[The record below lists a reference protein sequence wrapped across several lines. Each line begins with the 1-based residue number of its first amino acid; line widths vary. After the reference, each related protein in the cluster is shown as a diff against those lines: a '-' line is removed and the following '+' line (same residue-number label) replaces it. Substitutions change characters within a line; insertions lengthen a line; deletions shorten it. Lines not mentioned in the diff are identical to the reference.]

1 MKITKNPSEKFDFMK
16 TIKRIN
22 KMNSSPNHLSKEN
35 IFLPKNQNDALFN
48 ESIPIKVR
56 LMQAAHLN
64 PNINLTQIKK
74 INKTKLEEKDEKNK
88 LIEKEIPKIISVKKN
103 NFKKIKIIS
112 SSIKKKKENT
122 DINNNSHNEDI
133 NVKIFNYITNNNNES
148 PKENASNDN
157 VDFEYKT
164 YFTNITKSNYINK
177 KTKNKFNNENK
188 NEIEDEYAN
197 NKNILN
203 TEVSNLNK
211 GRGIFSSDNIFNNCK
226 KDYFVDKS
234 VNKRNESDINDI
246 YNLNTF
252 NTSNNDNISKGKINT
267 QISVQTF
274 NNTNS
279 YNITNN
285 NYKYIYLS
293 PKNEKI
299 NINKKDSN
307 NDNVEI
313 KLDDLIL
320 FEEKLN
326 DIYIALKTKNV
337 YEGGASDE
345 CSEFIKFYFHS
356 SLKYNFTYFFNGMNK
371 VIIKS
376 AINLILYTI
385 IISYHLSLNPTYL
398 KKLNKKLKYIFSLSK
413 LNLYLFIKKI
423 QLFYGEKF
431 TKKNDMYFRNFN
443 YILIQKGIFNCN
455 ESKIVKVVNK
465 NCYEIVS
472 YLDKILDYYKSVE
485 NDYYQDFIDL
495 FSSISKIN
503 EIDIHN
509 YFYTHLFINSSID
522 KPKPKKIFAKSH
534 NKTYENYNVNTETN
548 ENKIKRSSLPIT
560 KISDDLRDIN
570 ALVENDIKLFSRQ
583 KNKEQEKNIILDYEK
598 NRASAPF
605 LKNKNQKKYTLVLD
619 LEETLVHINQSGEC
633 ILRPGLYQ
641 FLKDIKP
648 YYELVSFSNES
659 KYSSEP
665 IIDIIE
671 EKKKFFDYNLY
682 REHLTF
688 IGKEFIKDLSKLG
701 RDIKK
706 VIIVDNISN
715 NFKLSPEN
723 GIQILPFFGDNNND
737 NILEELKKILILFYK
752 DKLDDLRVGIRKYK
766 KDIFNKITNG
776 INK

>member
-35 IFLPKNQNDALFN
+35 IFLPKNQNLNMKNQNDALFN

-122 DINNNSHNEDI
+122 DINNNSNNEDI

-203 TEVSNLNK
+203 TEGSNLNK

-226 KDYFVDKS
+226 KDYFLDKS

-285 NYKYIYLS
+285 NYKY
-293 PKNEKI
+293 
-299 NINKKDSN
+299 
-307 NDNVEI
+307 
-313 KLDDLIL
+313 
-320 FEEKLN
+320 
-326 DIYIALKTKNV
+326 
-337 YEGGASDE
+337 
-345 CSEFIKFYFHS
+345 
-356 SLKYNFTYFFNGMNK
+356 
-371 VIIKS
+371 
-376 AINLILYTI
+376 
-385 IISYHLSLNPTYL
+385 
-398 KKLNKKLKYIFSLSK
+398 YIF
-413 LNLYLFIKKI
+413 I
-423 QLFYGEKF
+423 
-431 TKKNDMYFRNFN
+431 
-443 YILIQKGIFNCN
+443 
-455 ESKIVKVVNK
+455 
-465 NCYEIVS
+465 
-472 YLDKILDYYKSVE
+472 
-485 NDYYQDFIDL
+485 
-495 FSSISKIN
+495 
-503 EIDIHN
+503 
-509 YFYTHLFINSSID
+509 
-522 KPKPKKIFAKSH
+522 
-534 NKTYENYNVNTETN
+534 
-548 ENKIKRSSLPIT
+548 
-560 KISDDLRDIN
+560 
-570 ALVENDIKLFSRQ
+570 
-583 KNKEQEKNIILDYEK
+583 
-598 NRASAPF
+598 
-605 LKNKNQKKYTLVLD
+605 
-619 LEETLVHINQSGEC
+619 
-633 ILRPGLYQ
+633 
-641 FLKDIKP
+641 
-648 YYELVSFSNES
+648 
-659 KYSSEP
+659 
-665 IIDIIE
+665 
-671 EKKKFFDYNLY
+671 
-682 REHLTF
+682 
-688 IGKEFIKDLSKLG
+688 
-701 RDIKK
+701 
-706 VIIVDNISN
+706 
-715 NFKLSPEN
+715 
-723 GIQILPFFGDNNND
+723 
-737 NILEELKKILILFYK
+737 
-752 DKLDDLRVGIRKYK
+752 
-766 KDIFNKITNG
+766 
-776 INK
+776 